1 MLGRKLKE
9 RKEYVKQKETERDTG
24 DKKEELK
31 AILKANTRIPH
42 HLRGDAKQ
50 LLDEII
56 YETVEEEVVHP
67 FPRVAVTTS
76 HMPSSQL
83 KSFAKHIS
91 LVFNGIHVMRG
102 KMSESELSEYSRR
115 QEITHLLIFREHKG
129 NPSSMVLCKYP
140 HGPTYHFSIFN
151 VKYQRRQKALGE
163 KAYLVLDGMDSD
175 IGKKLTESLA
185 LCFPKT
191 EEASRV
197 VSFINRNGT
206 VAFRHFYLEN
216 RKLIKECEFDM
227 KLFKV
232 VNSTIDTNGDVDF
245 ALKAFMNSTNNDILK
260 RKEVTD

>member
-42 HLRGDAKQ
+42 YLRGDAKQ

-83 KSFAKHIS
+83 KSFAK
-91 LVFNGIHVMRG
+91 L
-102 KMSESELSEYSRR
+102 
-115 QEITHLLIFREHKG
+115 THLLIFREHKG

>member
-24 DKKEELK
+24 DKKEDLK
-31 AILKANTRIPH
+31 DILKANTRIPH

-83 KSFAKHIS
+83 KSFAK
-91 LVFNGIHVMRG
+91 L
-102 KMSESELSEYSRR
+102 
-115 QEITHLLIFREHKG
+115 THLLIFREHKG